1 MSESLVFNS
10 CDETHVFPNEI
21 GQVSIRQVVPMESD
35 DVIISIPVERIE
47 SVVRA
52 LRKAKREALGLGE

>member
-1 MSESLVFNS
+1 
-10 CDETHVFPNEI
+10 
-21 GQVSIRQVVPMESD
+21 MED

-52 LRKAKREALGLGE
+52 LRKAKREVLGLGE

>member
-10 CDETHVFPNEI
+10 CDETHVFTNEI

-52 LRKAKREALGLGE
+52 LRKAKREVLGLGE

>member
-1 MSESLVFNS
+1 MSTLVFNS
-10 CDETHVFPNEI
+10 CDETHVFPNERGEI
-21 GQVSIRQVVPMESD
+21 SIRQVVPMED

-47 SVVRA
+47 SVVKA

>member
-1 MSESLVFNS
+1 MSSLVFHS
-10 CDETHVFPNEI
+10 CYETHVFPNEI
-21 GQVSIRQVVPMESD
+21 GQISIRQVVPMED

-47 SVVRA
+47 SVIKA